1 MTQRVVTFPYRAPE
15 LMLGLAQYN
24 EKIDMWS
31 LGCIF
36 GELLIK
42 QVMFTRSKEKDQME
56 LIY

>member
-1 MTQRVVTFPYRAPE
+1 
-15 LMLGLAQYN
+15 MLGLAQYN